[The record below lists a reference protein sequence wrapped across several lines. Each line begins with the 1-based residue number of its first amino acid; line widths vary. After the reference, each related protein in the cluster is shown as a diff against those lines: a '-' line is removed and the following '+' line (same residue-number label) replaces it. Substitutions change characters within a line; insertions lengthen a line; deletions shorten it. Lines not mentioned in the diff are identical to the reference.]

1 MADPADN
8 DPVPRPWTRVAV
20 RAERDYRIFR
30 TRTLDVLD
38 PRNGTPYVR
47 TVIDAPDWVNVIPVT
62 EAGEVVLVRQFRF
75 GTWSNTLEIPGGMLD
90 PGEDALTAAGRELEE
105 ETGFRPGRVSALGIS
120 HPNPAIL
127 VNRLH
132 SFLAEGC
139 VKVHAGKQ
147 DGSEDIQVVIVPR
160 ADLPGLVRAGTITH
174 SLVLAA
180 LLYDAWRPGA

>member
-1 MADPADN
+1 MADEA
-8 DPVPRPWTRVAV
+8 PRPWTQVAV
-20 RAERDYRIFR
+20 RSEKDYRIFR

-62 EAGEVVLVRQFRF
+62 TSGDVVLVRQFRF

-105 ETGFRPGRVSALGIS
+105 ETGFRPGRVSPLGSS
-120 HPNPAIL
+120 HPNPAIF

-132 SFLAEGC
+132 SFLAEDC
-139 VKVHAGKQ
+139 VRVHAGKQ

-160 ADLPGLVRAGTITH
+160 AELPKLVRDGTITH

-180 LLYDAWRPGA
+180 LLYEAWR